1 MGTPARQCHVGK
13 PPMETRLRATDT
25 AADRDCR
32 SFHAYSRRKTSK
44 TCRPR
49 PSFKHELF
57 DELFPRR
64 CKIGD
69 SNFSSEKKIPR
80 GLLMWFYNDRKV
92 LASRFKITL
101 ILILIH
107 GIYRIELCRKLFIPW
122 IVEIFRTSE
131 ISAFPLK
138 CQLYDNTVKCWIK
151 RTIR

>member
-92 LASRFKITL
+92 LASRFKITRVNINSRNL
-101 ILILIH
+101 QNRTLSKTVHPLN
-107 GIYRIELCRKLFIPW
+107 RWNIPDEW
-122 IVEIFRTSE
+122 
-131 ISAFPLK
+131 
-138 CQLYDNTVKCWIK
+138 N
-151 RTIR
+151 